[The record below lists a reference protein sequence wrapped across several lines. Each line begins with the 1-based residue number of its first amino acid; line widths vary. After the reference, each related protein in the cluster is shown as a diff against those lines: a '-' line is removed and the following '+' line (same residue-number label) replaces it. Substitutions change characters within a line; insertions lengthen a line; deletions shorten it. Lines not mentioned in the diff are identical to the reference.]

1 MQTDK
6 FIENKSII
14 LRDVE
19 VDDAEFILS
28 LRCDSNKA
36 KFLNKTEN
44 NIEQQKE
51 YIKKYKAKNNEWYF
65 IIENK
70 EHEPLGTVRIYDVIN
85 NNDFCWGSW
94 IIKDGA
100 PVATGIASAVLIYEY
115 AFYKLNFTKVHFDVR
130 KENRSVRNF
139 HERFGAECIKENK
152 LDSFYIYSKEK
163 YEKIRNRYI
172 KYIPE

>member
-19 VDDAEFILS
+19 VDDANFILS

-51 YIKKYKAKNNEWYF
+51 YIKKYKAK
-65 IIENK
+65 K
-70 EHEPLGTVRIYDVIN
+70 Q
-85 NNDFCWGSW
+85 
-94 IIKDGA
+94 
-100 PVATGIASAVLIYEY
+100 
-115 AFYKLNFTKVHFDVR
+115 
-130 KENRSVRNF
+130 
-139 HERFGAECIKENK
+139 
-152 LDSFYIYSKEK
+152 
-163 YEKIRNRYI
+163 
-172 KYIPE
+172 